1 MSRTLDILA
10 IEPFFGGLRRDML
23 NTLSRCSRHRW
34 RVLKLPPRAMAR
46 RLTTSAHWFSQQFA
60 RDPAP
65 WPDILFTTDA
75 LNLADLFRL
84 DRRLALRPAVVYYHC
99 NDLPD
104 PCGPAASG
112 CFDAPHLVSALA
124 ATEIWFNSGSHAGAF
139 LASVDSMY
147 DAIGHARHPGAAL
160 RAKLRQMPPPVEDD
174 EEPLIPVEAS
184 PNTVFVETAGASVE
198 LLQAAFD
205 LIAPMKLRWSLITA
219 GQPFSV
225 PVPQEVIAPGDSAAK
240 SLALQRASIF
250 VSGKIAAPVDDTAVR
265 ALRAGCRPILPHTG
279 VYPEMLSPELHDKC
293 LYDMSA
299 ESLAS
304 HLREALIIPRQFSP
318 SALSAMLGDYD
329 VATACL
335 KIDDRLDELAES
347 AAHRREV
354 VHA

>member
-60 RDPAP
+60 RDPVP
-65 WPDILFTTDA
+65 WPDLLFTTDA

-84 DRRLALRPAVVYYHC
+84 DRRLANRPAVVYYHC

-104 PCGPAASG
+104 PGGSGDTG
-112 CFDAPHLVSALA
+112 CFDAPHLISALA
-124 ATEIWFNSGSHAGAF
+124 ATEIWFNSAAHAGAF
-139 LASVDSMY
+139 MASVDRMY
-147 DAIGHARHPGAAL
+147 DAVGHTRHPGPSL

-174 EEPLIPVEAS
+174 EPSPVPIGQT

-198 LLQAAFD
+198 LVQAAFD
-205 LIAPMKLRWSLITA
+205 LIAPIKLRWSLITA
-219 GQPFSV
+219 GEPFKV
-225 PVPQEVIAPGDSAAK
+225 PVLQEVIAPADWAGKSAG
-240 SLALQRASIF
+240 LQRASIF
-250 VSGKIAAPVDDTAVR
+250 VSGRIAAPMDDTAVR

-304 HLREALIIPRQFSP
+304 HLREALIIPRPFSP
-318 SALSAMLGDYD
+318 SALSARLGDYD

-335 KIDDRLDELAES
+335 KIDDRLDDLAR
-347 AAHRREV
+347 AATHRRET